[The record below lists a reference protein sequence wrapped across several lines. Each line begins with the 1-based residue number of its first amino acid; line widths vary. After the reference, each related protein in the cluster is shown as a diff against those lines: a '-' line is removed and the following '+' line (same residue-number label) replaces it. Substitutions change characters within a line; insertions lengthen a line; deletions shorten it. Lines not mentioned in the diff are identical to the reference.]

1 MRCIMINSV
10 FLPCGM
16 DTYIYIQIGSLQW
29 TGTKPVASNQL
40 LDMNSHEWSW
50 QRAHKFQS
58 MRFRI
63 VDALLGGH
71 TNFHNKRNCSTRDKS
86 LLNAPYR
93 GDFANCLTSIAKT
106 ADISELLIAAEQDM
120 ADIGIGLNPAC
131 SDALPSIYQGLDT
144 VKEFDAVKPKTVKKP
159 ELAKVLEAVMA
170 NLFTDAVGK
179 DNSCAAGCP
188 NFILPHCKEGVCVR
202 PSCADAVPF
211 CNELSKAG
219 RVARMFCS
227 LTCGCDDVTSS
238 LVLMAPKDGCPRTC
252 EAKRNTQLEQL
263 PCADAR
269 PGDQKLVAFT
279 DQLLSLNRIN
289 QVAMLR
295 TLYGELAVS
304 GCSSVYD
311 FEVNAKNLG
320 AVVAQFH
327 PCRAGVSDKLG
338 SEIRLF
344 EHFCPGMHALLRRTR
359 IHAHACTCSGVSLH
373 GAA

>member
-1 MRCIMINSV
+1 M
-10 FLPCGM
+10 
-16 DTYIYIQIGSLQW
+16 QIGSLSW
-29 TGTKPVASNQL
+29 SGTKSVASNPL
-40 LDMNSHEWSW
+40 LDMKSHEWSW
-50 QRAHKFQS
+50 QRADKFQS

-71 TNFHNKRNCSTRDKS
+71 TNFHNKPNCSTSDKS

-93 GDFANCLTSIAKT
+93 GDFANCLTSSVET
-106 ADISELLIAAEQDM
+106 ADISALRIAAELDV
-120 ADIGIGLNPAC
+120 AEIGVAFNPAC
-131 SDALPSIYQGLDT
+131 SDALPPFDQGLDT
-144 VKEFDAVKPKTVKKP
+144 VKEFDAVKPETVK
-159 ELAKVLEAVMA
+159 EFAILERAKVLDAVMA
-170 NLFTDAVGK
+170 HLFTDAVGK
-179 DNSCAAGCP
+179 DSSCAAGCP
-188 NFILPHCKEGVCVR
+188 NFILPLCKAGVCVR
-202 PSCADAVPF
+202 PSCADAVPL
-211 CNELSKAG
+211 CNEISGAG
-219 RVARMFCS
+219 RVARMFCPI
-227 LTCGCDDVTSS
+227 TCGCDDVTSS

-344 EHFCPGMHALLRRTR
+344 EHFCPGMHALLRRAR
-359 IHAHACTCSGVSLH
+359 IRAHACTYSGVSLH